1 MKLTASLD
9 VLNVAAGLDYDG
21 INAYAIALN
30 RGRLSEAHVNAAT
43 KFQDDHK

>member
-1 MKLTASLD
+1 MKLTASSD

-21 INAYAIALN
+21 INAYAIALKTGLLN
-30 RGRLSEAHVNAAT
+30 DAHINAAT